1 MIKVY
6 ITKDQIKVTGHAKP
20 EVCAAVSATMYVTA
34 NNLLDM
40 QVLGI
45 DDGKCIIDDNPN
57 ADYMLIKVEK
67 HSKITDTLMHT
78 LKESLYDIR
87 DGDWE
92 HIQII
97 KES

>member
-6 ITKDQIKVTGHAKP
+6 INKDQIKVTGHAKP

-40 QVLGI
+40 QLLGI
-45 DDGKCIIDDNPN
+45 GDGKCIIDDNPD

-67 HSKITDTLMHT
+67 HTKITDILMNT
-78 LKESLYDIR
+78 LKNGLQDIADDS
-87 DGDWE
+87 DGFVK
-92 HIQII
+92 II